1 MSMPM
6 SAAASMTVFPLVVL
20 TSLPSIVSLIGSIKT
35 RRLLCWSGGV
45 WSVVKPINPVLQYYR
60 APLLHDVRLKLFAIL
75 FNKCRRRH
83 RRGVAK
89 GTNGVAHNVAADVE
103 NQIEI
108 VLLSLTLLNAVK
120 DLFHPVAS
128 FAARAALPA
137 GLVGEKPGEVPRGAN
152 HAGGIVHHD
161 DPARAEKTTCGLNGF
176 IIEIYFFEFVRAQNR
191 HRPTARDDA
200 LEFPTVGDAAAVFL
214 KEFHQ
219 WITHFHFID
228 AGVTNVT
235 ADTK

>member
-45 WSVVKPINPVLQYYR
+45 MECCKTHHSSTPLLRSYR
-60 APLLHDVRLKLFAIL
+60 TPLLHDVRLKLFTIL
-75 FNKCRRRH
+75 FNKCRRGH

-108 VLLSLTLLNAVK
+108 VLVSFTLLNAVK

-137 GLVGEKPGEVPRGAN
+137 GLVGEKPGEVPRGA
-152 HAGGIVHHD
+152 
-161 DPARAEKTTCGLNGF
+161 
-176 IIEIYFFEFVRAQNR
+176 
-191 HRPTARDDA
+191 
-200 LEFPTVGDAAAVFL
+200 
-214 KEFHQ
+214 
-219 WITHFHFID
+219 
-228 AGVTNVT
+228 
-235 ADTK
+235 